1 MIGLN
6 VEETPAPSPAVIL
19 VYGRDPKLLHSRG
32 LLLQKTGLEI
42 VQASELEQACQLLIE
57 RSPVLLVLC
66 HTVTQEDAECIL
78 DKAAG
83 IKSAPQSIILTAHG
97 KGCSV
102 ANCGTSVDVY
112 DGPRALLASVKNVL
126 HLESYLVQ

>member
-1 MIGLN
+1 MRAN
-6 VEETPAPSPAVIL
+6 VDQPSASPSAVIL

-32 LLLQKTGLEI
+32 LLLQKTGLEV
-42 VQASELEQACQLLIE
+42 VQAIELMQAYQLLLD

-66 HTVTQEDAECIL
+66 HTVTPEDAESIL

-83 IKSAPQSIILTAHG
+83 MVNSPKSIILTAHG

-102 ANCGTSVDVY
+102 ADRGE
-112 DGPRALLASVKNVL
+112 R
-126 HLESYLVQ
+126 